1 MSVQCPL
8 KQVFRGQKE
17 DMKLNVKKG
26 IAPQE
31 KKMPLENNPAHQDL
45 QWMEKKNFNNR

>member
-26 IAPQE
+26 IAQQGE
-31 KKMPLENNPAHQDL
+31 KNASGEQSSSSRSPVDGKKKL
-45 QWMEKKNFNNR
+45 Q

>member
-31 KKMPLENNPAHQDL
+31 KKNASGEQSSSSRAPVDG
-45 QWMEKKNFNNR
+45 EKKLQ